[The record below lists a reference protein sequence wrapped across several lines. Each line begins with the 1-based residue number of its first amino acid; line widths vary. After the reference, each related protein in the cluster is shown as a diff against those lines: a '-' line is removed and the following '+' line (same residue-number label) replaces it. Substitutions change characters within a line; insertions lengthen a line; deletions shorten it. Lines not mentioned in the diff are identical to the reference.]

1 MYSYR
6 FLILNGYFPRRVVN
20 GEGKRSTI
28 KTKVL
33 LLLQQKGS

>member
-1 MYSYR
+1 MVIF
-6 FLILNGYFPRRVVN
+6 FLGVVN
-20 GEGKRSTI
+20 EEGKRSTI

>member
-6 FLILNGYFPRRVVN
+6 FLILVIFLGVVN
-20 GEGKRSTI
+20 EEGKRSTI